1 MKILDLQPADILVTV
16 ELRLKELRGIVDAL
30 DKVTIN
36 TDCPEDYQNAE
47 QLKKFASM
55 LGAFLDEFDHGTG
68 PNRPRI

>member
-16 ELRLKELRGIVDAL
+16 ELRITELRGIVDAF

-36 TDCPEDYQNAE
+36 TDCPEDHQNAE
-47 QLKKFASM
+47 HLTKFAQM

-68 PNRPRI
+68 PHRPRG